1 MIVGTKMKQIQNE
14 LAELCEIA
22 LGAKDESG
30 EHYGR
35 GMRANAMSNELNK
48 LQQQEED
55 TVYEDEFN
63 YVLSARYRTRIIESC
78 RRT

>member
-1 MIVGTKMKQIQNE
+1 MKQIQNE

-30 EHYGR
+30 EHDER
-35 GMRANAMSNELNK
+35 GMRVNAMSNELNK

-55 TVYEDEFN
+55 TVYEGELN

-78 RRT
+78 RGT